1 MVEIKK
7 ILGEKK
13 KIIFI
18 SAGIVSIIIM
28 FLYFPLAGKIAK
40 KNQEL
45 SGLNVQL
52 KSVNEN
58 LRVIQELK
66 VNKRLIKEEE
76 ASLVIDTITK
86 QCRSHFLE
94 LKSITQKEKNIK
106 DGYSLLPVYLEM
118 EGGPFKQIGLFLSF
132 LREFEG
138 ALITV
143 ESLEI
148 RRVDLPLPKISA
160 VVTLTV
166 YLSNE

>member
-1 MVEIKK
+1 MIELIK
-7 ILGEKK
+7 IFREKK

-18 SAGIVSIIIM
+18 PAGIVSIIIV
-28 FLYFPLAGKIAK
+28 FLYFPLAGKITK
-40 KNQEL
+40 KNKEL
-45 SGLNVQL
+45 AGLHTQL

-58 LRVIQELK
+58 LRIIQGLK
-66 VNKRLIKEEE
+66 VNKRLIKEEDT
-76 ASLVIDTITK
+76 SLVIDTISK
-86 QCRSHFLE
+86 QCRSHSLE

-118 EGGPFKQIGLFLSF
+118 EGEFKQIGLFLSF

-143 ESLEI
+143 ENLQI
-148 RRVDLPLPKISA
+148 KRADMPLPKIA
-160 VVTLTV
+160 GVVTLAI

>member
-1 MVEIKK
+1 MIELIK
-7 ILGEKK
+7 IFREKK

-18 SAGIVSIIIM
+18 PAGIVSIIIM
-28 FLYFPLAGKIAK
+28 FLYFPLAGKITK
-40 KNQEL
+40 KNKEL

-58 LRVIQELK
+58 LRIIQELK
-66 VNKRLIKEEE
+66 VNKRLIKEED
-76 ASLVIDTITK
+76 ASLVIDTISK
-86 QCRSHFLE
+86 QCRSHSLE

-106 DGYSLLPVYLEM
+106 DGYSVLPVYLEV
-118 EGGPFKQIGLFLSF
+118 EGEFKQIGLFLSF

-143 ESLEI
+143 ENLQI
-148 RRVDLPLPKISA
+148 KRADMPLPKIA
-160 VVTLTV
+160 GVVTLAI

>member
-1 MVEIKK
+1 MIELIK
-7 ILGEKK
+7 IFREKK

-18 SAGIVSIIIM
+18 PAGIVSIIIM
-28 FLYFPLAGKIAK
+28 FLYFPLAGKITK
-40 KNQEL
+40 KNKEL

-58 LRVIQELK
+58 LRIIQELK
-66 VNKRLIKEEE
+66 VNKRLIKEEDT
-76 ASLVIDTITK
+76 SLVIDTISK
-86 QCRSHFLE
+86 QCRSHSLE

-118 EGGPFKQIGLFLSF
+118 EGEFKQIGLFLSF

-143 ESLEI
+143 ENLQI
-148 RRVDLPLPKISA
+148 KRADMPLPKIA
-160 VVTLTV
+160 GVVTLAI

>member
-1 MVEIKK
+1 MIELIK
-7 ILGEKK
+7 IFREKK

-18 SAGIVSIIIM
+18 PAGIVSIIIM
-28 FLYFPLAGKIAK
+28 FLYFPLAGKITK
-40 KNQEL
+40 KNKEL

-58 LRVIQELK
+58 LRIIQELK
-66 VNKRLIKEEE
+66 VNKRLIKEED
-76 ASLVIDTITK
+76 ASLVIDTISK
-86 QCRSHFLE
+86 QCRSHSLE

-106 DGYSLLPVYLEM
+106 DGYSLLPVYLEV
-118 EGGPFKQIGLFLSF
+118 EGEFKQIGLFLSF

-143 ESLEI
+143 ENLQI
-148 RRVDLPLPKISA
+148 KRADMPLPKIA
-160 VVTLTV
+160 GVVTLAI

>member
-1 MVEIKK
+1 MIELIK
-7 ILGEKK
+7 IFREKK
-13 KIIFI
+13 KILFI
-18 SAGIVSIIIM
+18 SAGVVSIIIV
-28 FLYFPLAGKIAK
+28 FLYFPLAGKITK
-40 KNQEL
+40 KNKEL

-58 LRVIQELK
+58 LRIIQGLK
-66 VNKRLIKEEE
+66 VNKRLIKEEDT
-76 ASLVIDTITK
+76 SLVIDTISK
-86 QCRSHFLE
+86 QCRSHSLE

-118 EGGPFKQIGLFLSF
+118 EGEFKQIGLFLSF

-143 ESLEI
+143 ENLQI
-148 RRVDLPLPKISA
+148 KRADMPLPKIA
-160 VVTLTV
+160 GVVTLAI

>member
-1 MVEIKK
+1 MIELIK
-7 ILGEKK
+7 IFREKK

-18 SAGIVSIIIM
+18 PAGIVSIIIM
-28 FLYFPLAGKIAK
+28 FLYFPLAGKITK
-40 KNQEL
+40 KNKEL

-58 LRVIQELK
+58 LRIIQGLK
-66 VNKRLIKEEE
+66 VNKRLIKEEDT
-76 ASLVIDTITK
+76 SLVIDTISK
-86 QCRSHFLE
+86 QCRSHSLE

-118 EGGPFKQIGLFLSF
+118 EGEFKQIGLFLSF

-143 ESLEI
+143 DNLQI
-148 RRVDLPLPKISA
+148 RSADLPLPKIA
-160 VVTLTV
+160 GLVTLAI

>member
-1 MVEIKK
+1 MIELIK
-7 ILGEKK
+7 IFREKK

-18 SAGIVSIIIM
+18 PAGVVSIIIV
-28 FLYFPLAGKIAK
+28 FLYFPLAGKITK
-40 KNQEL
+40 KNKEL
-45 SGLNVQL
+45 AGLHTQL

-58 LRVIQELK
+58 LRIIQGLK
-66 VNKRLIKEEE
+66 VNKRLIKEEDT
-76 ASLVIDTITK
+76 SLVIDTISK
-86 QCRSHFLE
+86 QCRSHSLE

-118 EGGPFKQIGLFLSF
+118 EGEFKQIGLFLSF

-143 ESLEI
+143 ENLQI
-148 RRVDLPLPKISA
+148 KRADMPLPKIA
-160 VVTLTV
+160 GVVTLAI

>member
-1 MVEIKK
+1 MIELIK
-7 ILGEKK
+7 IFREKK

-18 SAGIVSIIIM
+18 PAGIVSIIIM
-28 FLYFPLAGKIAK
+28 FLYFPLAGKITK
-40 KNQEL
+40 KNKEL

-58 LRVIQELK
+58 LRIIQGLK
-66 VNKRLIKEEE
+66 VNKRLIKEEDT
-76 ASLVIDTITK
+76 SLVIDTISK
-86 QCRSHFLE
+86 QCRSHSLE

-118 EGGPFKQIGLFLSF
+118 EGEFKQIGLFLSF
-132 LREFEG
+132 LREFED

-143 ESLEI
+143 ENLQI
-148 RRVDLPLPKISA
+148 KRADMPLPKIA
-160 VVTLTV
+160 GVVTLAI

>member
-1 MVEIKK
+1 MIELIK
-7 ILGEKK
+7 IFREKK

-18 SAGIVSIIIM
+18 PAGIVSIIIM
-28 FLYFPLAGKIAK
+28 FLYFPLAGKITK
-40 KNQEL
+40 KNKEL

-58 LRVIQELK
+58 LRIIQGLK
-66 VNKRLIKEEE
+66 VNKRLIKEEDT
-76 ASLVIDTITK
+76 SLVIDTISK
-86 QCRSHFLE
+86 QCRSHSLE

-118 EGGPFKQIGLFLSF
+118 EGEFKQIGLFLSF

-143 ESLEI
+143 ENLQI
-148 RRVDLPLPKISA
+148 KRADMPLPKIA
-160 VVTLTV
+160 GVVTLV
-166 YLSNE
+166 IYLSNE

>member
-1 MVEIKK
+1 MAEIKK

-18 SAGIVSIIIM
+18 PAGIVSIIIV

-40 KNQEL
+40 KNKEF

-52 KSVNEN
+52 KSLNEN

-86 QCRSHFLE
+86 QCRSHSLE

-118 EGGPFKQIGLFLSF
+118 EGEFKEIGLFLSF

-143 ESLEI
+143 ENLEI
-148 RRVDLPLPKISA
+148 RRADLPLPKISG
-160 VVTLTV
+160 VVTITI

>member
-1 MVEIKK
+1 MAEIKK

-18 SAGIVSIIIM
+18 TAGIVSIIIV

-40 KNQEL
+40 KNKEF

-52 KSVNEN
+52 KSLNEN
-58 LRVIQELK
+58 LRIIQELK

-86 QCRSHFLE
+86 QCRSHSLE

-106 DGYSLLPVYLEM
+106 DGYSLLPVYLEI
-118 EGGPFKQIGLFLSF
+118 EGEFKQIGLFLSF

-143 ESLEI
+143 ENIEI
-148 RRVDLPLPKISA
+148 RRADLPLPKIA
-160 VVTLTV
+160 GVVTITI

>member
-1 MVEIKK
+1 MIELIK
-7 ILGEKK
+7 IFREKK

-18 SAGIVSIIIM
+18 PAGIVSIIIM
-28 FLYFPLAGKIAK
+28 FLYFPLAGKITK
-40 KNQEL
+40 KNKEL

-58 LRVIQELK
+58 LRIIQGLK
-66 VNKRLIKEEE
+66 VNKRLIKEEDT
-76 ASLVIDTITK
+76 SLVIDTISK
-86 QCRSHFLE
+86 QCRSQFLE

-118 EGGPFKQIGLFLSF
+118 EGEFKQIGLFLSF
-132 LREFEG
+132 LREFED

-143 ESLEI
+143 ENLQI
-148 RRVDLPLPKISA
+148 KRADMPLPKIA
-160 VVTLTV
+160 GVVTLAI

>member
-1 MVEIKK
+1 MAEIKK

-13 KIIFI
+13 KIILI

-40 KNQEL
+40 KNKEL

-86 QCRSHFLE
+86 QCRSHSLE
-94 LKSITQKEKNIK
+94 LKSVTQKEKNIK
-106 DGYSLLPVYLEM
+106 DGYSVLPVYLEV
-118 EGGPFKQIGLFLSF
+118 EGEFERIGLFLGF
-132 LREFEG
+132 LREFED
-138 ALITV
+138 ALIIV
-143 ESLEI
+143 DNFQI
-148 RRVDLPLPKISA
+148 RRADLPLPKIA
-160 VVTLTV
+160 GLVTLNI
-166 YLSNE
+166 YLNNE

>member
-1 MVEIKK
+1 MVELIK
-7 ILGEKK
+7 IFRERK

-18 SAGIVSIIIM
+18 PAGVVSIIIV
-28 FLYFPLAGKIAK
+28 FLYFPLAGKITK
-40 KNQEL
+40 KNKEL
-45 SGLNVQL
+45 AELNIQL

-58 LRVIQELK
+58 LRIIKELK

-76 ASLVIDTITK
+76 AALVIDNITK
-86 QCRSHFLE
+86 QCRSHSLE

-106 DGYSLLPVYLEM
+106 DGYSVLPVYLEI
-118 EGGPFKQIGLFLSF
+118 EGEFKQIGLFLSF

-143 ESLEI
+143 EDLQL
-148 RRVDLPLPKISA
+148 RRADLPLPKIA
-160 VVTLTV
+160 GLVTLTI

>member
-1 MVEIKK
+1 MIELIK
-7 ILGEKK
+7 IFREKK

-18 SAGIVSIIIM
+18 PAGIVSIIIM
-28 FLYFPLAGKIAK
+28 FLYFPLAGKITK
-40 KNQEL
+40 KNKEL

-58 LRVIQELK
+58 LRIIQGLK
-66 VNKRLIKEEE
+66 VNKRLIKEEDT
-76 ASLVIDTITK
+76 SLVIDTISK
-86 QCRSHFLE
+86 QCRSHSLE

-118 EGGPFKQIGLFLSF
+118 EGEFKQIGLFLSF

-143 ESLEI
+143 ENLQI
-148 RRVDLPLPKISA
+148 KRADMPLPKIA
-160 VVTLTV
+160 GVVTLAI

>member
-1 MVEIKK
+1 MAGIKK

-18 SAGIVSIIIM
+18 PAGIVSIIIV

-52 KSVNEN
+52 KSLNEN
-58 LRVIQELK
+58 LRIIQELK

-86 QCRSHFLE
+86 QCRPHSLE
-94 LKSITQKEKNIK
+94 LKSITQKEENIK
-106 DGYSLLPVYLEM
+106 DGYSLLPVYLEI
-118 EGGPFKQIGLFLSF
+118 EGEFKQIGLFLSF

-143 ESLEI
+143 ENLEI
-148 RRVDLPLPKISA
+148 RRADLPLPKISG
-160 VVTLTV
+160 VVTITI
-166 YLSNE
+166 YCSAS

>member
-1 MVEIKK
+1 MIELIK
-7 ILGEKK
+7 IFREKK

-18 SAGIVSIIIM
+18 PAGIVSIIIM
-28 FLYFPLAGKIAK
+28 FLYFPLAGKITK
-40 KNQEL
+40 KNKEL

-58 LRVIQELK
+58 LRIIQELK
-66 VNKRLIKEEE
+66 VNKRLIKEEDT
-76 ASLVIDTITK
+76 SLVIDTISK
-86 QCRSHFLE
+86 QCRSHSLE

-118 EGGPFKQIGLFLSF
+118 EGEFKQIGLFLSF

-143 ESLEI
+143 DNFQI
-148 RRVDLPLPKISA
+148 RSTDMPLPKIA
-160 VVTLTV
+160 GLVTLTI